1 MQEEVGI
8 LLRQSEVVH
17 PIGVVLVLGGLELV
31 LLGSIDQPGVD
42 VLFLGLVKHSDV
54 LICRRLGGISVKPCI
69 GGVGRGIRM
78 RRMKDRIV

>member
-1 MQEEVGI
+1 M
-8 LLRQSEVVH
+8 
-17 PIGVVLVLGGLELV
+17 P
-31 LLGSIDQPGVD
+31 LGSIDQPGVD

-78 RRMKDRIV
+78 RRMKERLVLN